1 MINFVGCLIPS
12 NVMKVIFIAL
22 FVIVVVLYLYCRFSR
37 RGRLFAKIPGPPR
50 WPLIGNVHNFNLP
63 RDKLFD
69 YLRTLN
75 KTYGDV
81 IASGTLDVT
90 AIHIYNPND
99 IEVNVFCTVVTKCT
113 KKYKP
118 YTFLRRWLGDG
129 LLISNGSKWQER
141 RKLLTHAFHFDV
153 LRKYARTF
161 ADEAEVF
168 MAAVEKE
175 AVKEQA
181 DVNRLINKTTLRIIC
196 SMLIFVFHT
205 SLETVM
211 GTSMKEDIDSLT
223 TKYLEAIHR
232 IAAALLPRMLNFL
245 LYLDLTFQMSKHGW
259 EERAAIKELHQI
271 TKSIIKERK
280 TYVNSDVY
288 KQNETV
294 KLNKKGRLA
303 MLDLLIENER
313 EGKIDVDGIREE
325 VDTFMFRGFDTTSV
339 TMAYLIMLIANNL
352 DIQIKLY
359 EEMKSIFGDSS
370 RPATIG
376 DLKEMKYLDC
386 CIKETLRLYPAV
398 PYIVRS
404 ITEEIVLGGYVIPAD
419 TMCQIHIYDL
429 HRRADL
435 YPDAERFIPERFL
448 PENSIDRHLFAYLPF
463 SAGSRNCIGQ
473 KFAML
478 QMKTLMSSLIRKY
491 RLEAVTKSADLK
503 FYVDFVL
510 RADRPIY
517 VRFCPR
523 KL

>member
-1 MINFVGCLIPS
+1 MINFVGCLIQS
-12 NVMKVIFIAL
+12 SVMKVIFIVL
-22 FVIVVVLYLYCRFSR
+22 FIIVVVLYLYCRFSR

-50 WPLIGNVHNFNLP
+50 WPLIGNVHNFKLP
-63 RDKLFD
+63 RDKLFE

-99 IEVNVFCTVVTKCT
+99 IETVITKCT

-129 LLISNGSKWQER
+129 LLISNGSKWQYR
-141 RKLLTHAFHFDV
+141 RKLLTQAFHFDV

-168 MAAVEKE
+168 MAAVDKE
-175 AVKEQA
+175 AVMEQA

-196 SMLIFVFHT
+196 K
-205 SLETVM
+205 TVM

-232 IAAALLPRMLNFL
+232 IAAALFPRMLNFL
-245 LYLDLTFQMSKHGW
+245 LYLDITFQISKYRW

-280 TYVNSDVY
+280 SYINSDNY
-288 KQNETV
+288 KQNETE
-294 KLNKKGRLA
+294 KILNKKGRLA

-352 DIQIKLY
+352 EIQNKIY
-359 EEMKSIFGDSS
+359 EEMKSIFGDSC
-370 RPATIG
+370 RLATIG
-376 DLKEMKYLDC
+376 DLKEMKYLEC

-398 PYIVRS
+398 PYIVRT
-404 ITEEIVLGGYVIPAD
+404 ITEEIVLGGYVIPAR

-429 HRRADL
+429 HRRPDL
-435 YPDAERFIPERFL
+435 YPEPERYIPERFL

-491 RLEAVTKSADLK
+491 RLEAVTKTADLK

-510 RADRPIY
+510 RADRPIF

-523 KL
+523 KV

>member
-1 MINFVGCLIPS
+1 MINFVGCYLTN
-12 NVMKVIFIAL
+12 NVMKVIFIGL
-22 FVIVVVLYLYCRFSR
+22 FIFLVVSYLYCRFSR

-63 RDKLFD
+63 RDKLFE

-99 IEVNVFCTVVTKCT
+99 IETVITKCT

-129 LLISNGSKWQER
+129 LLISNGSKWQDR

-168 MAAVEKE
+168 MEAVEKE
-175 AVKEQA
+175 AARDQA
-181 DVNRLINKTTLRIIC
+181 DVNRLINKTILRIIC
-196 SMLIFVFHT
+196 KTI
-205 SLETVM
+205 M

-223 TKYLEAIHR
+223 TKYLEAIHK
-232 IAAALLPRMLNFL
+232 IAALLFPRMLNIL
-245 LYLDLTFQMSKHGW
+245 LYLDITFQISKNGW
-259 EERAAIKELHQI
+259 NERVVIKELHQI

-280 TYVNSDVY
+280 TDLHTNIHIQSEAE
-288 KQNETV
+288 KRF
-294 KLNKKGRLA
+294 NKKGRLA
-303 MLDLLIENER
+303 MLDLLIENEK
-313 EGKIDVDGIREE
+313 EGKIDDNGIREE

-339 TMAYLIMLIANNL
+339 TMAYLMMLIANNPE
-352 DIQIKLY
+352 IQNKLY
-359 EEMKSIFGDSS
+359 DEMKSIFGDSR
-370 RPATIG
+370 RPATID

-386 CIKETLRLYPAV
+386 CIKETLRLYPSV
-398 PYIVRS
+398 PYIFRS
-404 ITEEIVLGGYVIPAD
+404 ITEEIVLGGYVIPAG

-429 HRRADL
+429 HRRPDL
-435 YPDAERFIPERFL
+435 YPEPERFIPERFL
-448 PENSIDRHLFAYLPF
+448 PENCIDRHLFAYLPF

-478 QMKTLMSSLIRKY
+478 QMKTLTSSLIRKY
-491 RLEAVTKSADLK
+491 RLEAVTKSTDLN

-510 RADRPIY
+510 RAKLPIY
-517 VRFCPR
+517 VRYCPR
-523 KL
+523 EV